1 MKGLSF
7 TNPADRMAHL
17 APHFFAS
24 LNARLAK
31 LTALQ
36 GDDRPYD
43 EIIRLDEGS
52 PDLPPAQH
60 ILEALYQSAARADS
74 HSYQPHRGPQR
85 LRQAWADWY
94 MDRYQ
99 VSLNPESEIIP
110 LLGSKEGIFHLS
122 QAYLNT
128 GDLALTPDPGYITYS
143 RGALFAGAQ
152 AHPMPLL
159 PEHGYLPDW
168 TALSPDVLSRAKLL
182 WLNYPNN
189 PTGATATLDFFEQA
203 VDLAKR
209 HGLILCHDAAY
220 MEVAYDGERPPS
232 LLQVKGAQD
241 VAVEFNTL
249 SKSHN
254 MAGWR
259 TGALLGNADVVR
271 TLFTL
276 KTNADSSHFLPIFEA
291 SIAALSGDQSWLVDR
306 NNIYQQRRDA
316 LLAGLHAAGLDA
328 ATPRASLYVWAAIPP
343 GWNCEQFAVQALEQA
358 WVSLTPGTVFGAGGA
373 GYVRISLTAP
383 QPKIEQAMTR
393 LEAWLARQPERE

>member
-1 MKGLSF
+1 MK
-7 TNPADRMAHL
+7 PADRMAHL

-24 LNARLAK
+24 LNTRLAK
-31 LTALQ
+31 LNSLPADQ
-36 GDDRPYD
+36 RPYP
-43 EIIRLDEGS
+43 EMIRLDEGS

-60 ILEALYQSAARADS
+60 ILAALYQSAARADS
-74 HSYQPHRGPQR
+74 HSYQPHRGPQK

-94 MDRYQ
+94 LDHYQ
-99 VSLNPESEIIP
+99 TSLNPDSEIIP

-122 QAYLNT
+122 QAYLNP
-128 GDLALTPDPGYITYS
+128 GDLALIPDPGYISYT

-159 PEHGYLPDW
+159 PERGYLPDL
-168 TALSPDVLSRAKLL
+168 TALTEDVLRRARLL

-203 VDLAKR
+203 VELARR
-209 HGLILCHDAAY
+209 HDLILCHDAAY
-220 MEVAYDGERPPS
+220 MQVTYDGERPPS
-232 LLQVKGAQD
+232 LLQVNGAKD

-271 TLFTL
+271 ALFTL

-291 SIAALSGDQSWLVDR
+291 SIAALTGDQSWLIER
-306 NNIYQQRRDA
+306 NHIYQQRRDA
-316 LLAGLHAAGLDA
+316 LLAGLHAAGMHA
-328 ATPRASLYVWAAIPP
+328 ATPRASLYVWAAVPP
-343 GWNCEQFAVQALEQA
+343 GWDCEQFAVQALEQA

-383 QPKIEQAMTR
+383 QPQIEQAMAR
-393 LEAWLARQPERE
+393 LGAWLASQPERK